1 MVEMMKMC
9 WDCKRDNGELVKVL
23 SPLGDSWCCPDCLTE
38 NLNKGIIKPVQTK
51 IWLRTVN

>member
-9 WDCKRDNGELVKVL
+9 WDCKRDDGELVKVL